1 MPPIEV
7 GPARGPGAI
16 DARLARQAGVTSEPA
31 AKQLRAQAKPEVPA
45 AAVAMS
51 DALSPG
57 EAPVDVER
65 VDLIRK
71 AVESGTYPIVP
82 TRIADAMIA
91 AGYLLRSGK

>member
-16 DARLARQAGVTSEPA
+16 DARLARQAGVNSEAVARPEPA
-31 AKQLRAQAKPEVPA
+31 PAKAAP

-51 DALSPG
+51 GAVDPG

-65 VDLIRK
+65 VQIIRK
-71 AVESGTYPIVP
+71 AVESGTYPVVP

>member
-1 MPPIEV
+1 MDNKKYLDV
-7 GPARGPGAI
+7 I
-16 DARLARQAGVTSEPA
+16 DQLHKRLSAMD